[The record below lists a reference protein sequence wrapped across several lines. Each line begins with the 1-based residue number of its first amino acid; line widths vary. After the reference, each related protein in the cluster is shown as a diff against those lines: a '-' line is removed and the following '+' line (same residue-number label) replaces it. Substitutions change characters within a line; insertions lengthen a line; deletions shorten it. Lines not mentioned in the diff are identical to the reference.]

1 MDILS
6 GQKRMA
12 KIKLLS
18 CVDFPGNPVVENS
31 PANAGGVDLIP
42 GLGRFHMPWSN

>member
-1 MDILS
+1 
-6 GQKRMA
+6 MA

-42 GLGRFHMPWSN
+42 SLGRFHMPWSN